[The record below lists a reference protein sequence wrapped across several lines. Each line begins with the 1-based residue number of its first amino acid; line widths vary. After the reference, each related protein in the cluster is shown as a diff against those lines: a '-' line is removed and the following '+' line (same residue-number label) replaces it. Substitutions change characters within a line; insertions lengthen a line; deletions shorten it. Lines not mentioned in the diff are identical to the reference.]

1 MKQRN
6 KIAVLLTALLLLSL
20 TGCQLAQPDSP
31 AQERDRLIG
40 VWVTTEYL
48 DLFDMESYL
57 QDHAGQLFNGGEI
70 SETDMQPYAGRLY
83 AVRTDKTLY
92 GDSGTET
99 VQEYVFEGMEGIP
112 CFFALVPATETEE
125 SYHTMISDEALSG
138 GQAALNETDTGFDID
153 LEATI
158 YVASRPEQ
166 DVGQPAVW
174 YFNPVY
180 QTPDGQVYAKPGN
193 SVQGSL
199 LGGETWTH
207 TLEEEGA
214 VTWGGTAETYRTSVK
229 ISVAAMDP
237 PDTIVLLQMDEASQ
251 VLDRASYPPEA
262 LPEKLTLNAEA
273 AYLIAETHSGDRVTR
288 ELLDQEDSSL
298 RTFRCREDGICVE
311 NTTEL
316 SWEQPE
322 A

>member
-20 TGCQLAQPDSP
+20 TGCQLAQPDSQ
-31 AQERDRLIG
+31 AQGRDRLIG

-57 QDHAGQLFNGGEI
+57 QDHAGQLISGGEI
-70 SETDMQPYAGRLY
+70 TETDMQPYAGRLY
-83 AVRTDKTLY
+83 AVRADKTLY
-92 GDSGTET
+92 GDSGTKT

-125 SYHTMISDEALSG
+125 SYHTMISDEAISV
-138 GQAALNETDTGFDID
+138 GQAALNDTDTGFDID

-158 YVASRPEQ
+158 YVASRPDQ
-166 DVGQPAVW
+166 DLGQSAAW

-180 QTPDGQVYAKPGN
+180 QTPDGQVYAEPGN
-193 SVQGSL
+193 GVHGSL
-199 LGGETWTH
+199 ADGEVWTH

-214 VTWGGTAETYRTSVK
+214 VTWDGTTETYRTSVK

-237 PDTIVLLQMDEASQ
+237 PDTIVLLQMDEAAQ

-262 LPEKLTLNAEA
+262 MPEQLTLDAET
-273 AYLIAETHSGDRVTR
+273 AYLIVETHSGDQVTR
-288 ELLDQEDSSL
+288 ALLGQADSSL
-298 RTFRCREDGICVE
+298 HTFRCREDGICVE
-311 NTTEL
+311 KLTEL
-316 SWEQPE
+316 TWEQPE